1 VTVLEPFQGV
11 VHWAAMTTIPMP
23 DPHAIAVM
31 LLTLGALYL
40 FSRDSLPIETSS
52 LLVVAVL
59 AIGFSLFPYR
69 GPDGELDPIRFFAG
83 FGNEA
88 LIAIC
93 ALVMASQGLVS
104 TGALAPIGRIVHR
117 VWQISPIMAMG
128 VVILVTAI
136 ISAFMN
142 NTPQVV
148 LMIPILTAVAMRSNM
163 SPSKLLMPMTFAS
176 QIGGMGTPIG
186 TSLNLLVIGSAASLG
201 VERFHM
207 FDFIAPASLAAI
219 PGLLFLWLV
228 APRLLP
234 DKQPSLVNTSPRIFD
249 AQLHIADT
257 SPVVGKTLA
266 DAKKLTQGEMS
277 VGSVRRS
284 TDLVISPLPDVI
296 LRAGDQLV
304 VRDTSEQLM
313 EYSRVLGATLFSGAV
328 RVDAEHPLTA
338 PDQQTAELVLT
349 PASPLRDRTLA
360 QANFDWHYQLIPLAV
375 HRPGEEALSQ
385 TTSLRDLRLGVGDV
399 LLVQGPAEQ
408 IEALKRR
415 SEMLVLDAT
424 SNVPLT
430 AKAPLAL
437 GIMAGI
443 VLIASLRIAPV
454 AIAAICGVLV
464 MVTTGCL
471 KWRHATRSLDSS
483 MILLTVASLALSLA
497 LVTTG
502 GAEFIA
508 QIAAAVA
515 KSLPPVA
522 VLSATMLF
530 MAIMSS
536 VISNSAAAVIGTP
549 IAIELARQL
558 GLAPEPFVL
567 AVMFGVNMGFA
578 TPMADNCNLLVYSA
592 GGYSFGDFLR
602 VGLPLTLIMWLALT
616 WVLPHFYPLG

>member
-1 VTVLEPFQGV
+1 
-11 VHWAAMTTIPMP
+11 MTPITSPE
-23 DPHAIAVM
+23 PHAIAVM
-31 LLTLGALYL
+31 VLTLLALYL
-40 FSRDSLPIETSS
+40 FSRDSIPIETSS

-59 AIGFSLFPYR
+59 AIGFSIFPHPEAP
-69 GPDGELDPIRFFAG
+69 GGEPLDPIRFFAG

-93 ALVMASQGLVS
+93 ALVMASQGLVA
-104 TGALAPIGRIVHR
+104 TGALAPLGRVVSRI
-117 VWQISPIMAMG
+117 WQVSPLLAMG
-128 VVILVTAI
+128 VVLIATAV

-148 LMIPILTAVAMRSNM
+148 LMIPILATVAARSGM

-201 VERFHM
+201 LERFHM
-207 FDFIAPASLAAI
+207 FDFIAPAALAAI

-234 DKQPSLVNTSPRIFD
+234 DKQPGFADASPRIFD
-249 AQLHIADT
+249 AQLHLTDN
-257 SPVVGKTLA
+257 SPVLGKTLA
-266 DAKKLTQGEMS
+266 DAKKLTQGSLS
-277 VGSVRRS
+277 VMSVRRTPELS
-284 TDLVISPLPDVI
+284 ITPLPDVT

-304 VRDTSEQLM
+304 VRDTSEKLM
-313 EYSRVLGATLFSGAV
+313 EYSRVLGATLFSGDTQI
-328 RVDAEHPLTA
+328 DAEHPLTA

-375 HRPGEEALSQ
+375 HRPGEAMLRHD
-385 TTSLRDLRLGVGDV
+385 TALRDIRLGVGDV

-408 IEALKRR
+408 ITALKKR
-415 SEMLVLDAT
+415 SELLVLDAT
-424 SNVPLT
+424 TNVPLT

-443 VLIASLRIAPV
+443 VIVASLRIAPV
-454 AIAAICGVLV
+454 AIAAICGVLL
-464 MVTTGCL
+464 MVATGCL
-471 KWRHATRSLDSS
+471 KWRHATRALDSS

-502 GAEFIA
+502 GAAFIA
-508 QIAAAVA
+508 QLAASVA
-515 KSLPPVA
+515 QSLPPLA
-522 VLSATMLF
+522 IMSATILL
-530 MAIMSS
+530 MAVMSS

-567 AVMFGVNMGFA
+567 AVLFGVNMGYA

-592 GGYSFGDFLR
+592 GGYSFKDFLR

-616 WVLPHFYPLG
+616 WALPRFYPLQ

>member
-1 VTVLEPFQGV
+1 
-11 VHWAAMTTIPMP
+11 MP

-52 LLVVAVL
+52 LLVVAAL
-59 AIGFSLFPYR
+59 AIGFSVFPYR

-117 VWQISPIMAMG
+117 VWQFSPLLAMG
-128 VVILVTAI
+128 VVILVTAV

-148 LMIPILTAVAMRSNM
+148 LMIPILTAVAMRSSM

-234 DKQPSLVNTSPRIFD
+234 DKQPSFVNTSPRIFD
-249 AQLHIADT
+249 AQLHITET

-266 DAKKLTQGEMS
+266 EAKKLTQGEMS
-277 VGSVRRS
+277 VVSVRRS

-313 EYSRVLGATLFSGAV
+313 EYSRVLGATLFSGDV

-338 PDQQTAELVLT
+338 PNQQTAELVLT

-408 IEALKRR
+408 IEALKQR

-443 VLIASLRIAPV
+443 VVIASLRIAPV

-471 KWRHATRSLDSS
+471 KWRLATRSLDSS

-508 QIAAAVA
+508 QVAAVLA

-522 VLSATMLF
+522 VLSVTMLF

-567 AVMFGVNMGFA
+567 AVMFGVNMGYA

-616 WVLPHFYPLG
+616 WVLPQFYPLG